1 MPCPRRR
8 APEREG
14 ESGMWSWKSVMIPL
28 GLSVLLAGC
37 AGSPSAPSEPEAE
50 AAPPEEVAVIGA
62 SREEQYWLP
71 PLFHGEQDEVNYY
84 ISRLPRRG
92 ASSPL
97 VYRRGAARADRRA
110 RHPCPGVAARH
121 LG

>member
-1 MPCPRRR
+1 
-8 APEREG
+8 
-14 ESGMWSWKSVMIPL
+14 MWSWKSVMIPL

-71 PLFHGEQDEVNYY
+71 PLFHGEQDEVHYY
-84 ISRLPRRG
+84 ISRLP
-92 ASSPL
+92 
-97 VYRRGAARADRRA
+97 DRRFVSA
-110 RHPCPGVAARH
+110 YG
-121 LG
+121 G